1 MTEELQCIGC
11 GAVIQTN
18 KPGELG
24 YTPQT
29 ALEKGLAS
37 GKSIVSVVSDYA
49 IIMRPKMSH

>member
-49 IIMRPKMSH
+49 IIMRSKMSH

>member
-29 ALEKGLAS
+29 ALEKGFSFRRSLLSALFQ
-37 GKSIVSVVSDYA
+37 IT
-49 IIMRPKMSH
+49 PL